1 MFRSKRNSYRA
12 EATTT
17 SGFNIVGLLQIAAI
31 VAAFGAVFAHGI
43 VIGKYNIGFL
53 PEYRFR
59 QTLAVALSR
68 LRQPSLHGYL
78 AYQSVVDVLSENGL
92 AIFPNEKG
100 PHLDAAGWAKLLED
114 PVTTDRILRL
124 ARYTSVDPNLPPQLI
139 RGNEI
144 AYADYFYL
152 AFRLFGLHMSSL
164 YYFYFLLLGIA
175 CALFVIEFRRS
186 PFLMF
191 LLTTYLGGL
200 FFLQSY
206 AAVQGVQH
214 GIQLATLANSR
225 LFDALSL
232 LPAVHVFVVVWKRLL
247 SRLSTLVTTIA
258 QSFLLAF
265 IVDCRA
271 AARWQIAMIAGTGAA
286 FLLVGLWRQKPWL
299 SFWRGRFQNG
309 IWAAC
314 IAVACLAAHMSFINL
329 FADSAYKSQSEYHLI
344 WDSVLAGLLDS
355 NAELQREYLGRHLG
369 DNASPLEDEYIEE
382 AINRDLTA
390 RNDRSSPIAVEQ
402 NNKIVIYIGSDPNE
416 YNRLARALALRII
429 SHHPIEVAKGL
440 YQKILNQIG
449 LYRQGNATSWAS
461 LSGMIACAV
470 AGAIL
475 WLIGS
480 IFTLTPREALTGAY
494 AAIAILL
501 FAAIPPLI
509 EPSELSVG
517 TLLSYLIAGVVA
529 PATLIAVVATLAL
542 RAKSGA
548 RPSYPAS
555 NAAAKQ
561 PDSHRP

>member
-1 MFRSKRNSYRA
+1 MLPSKPQTYFA
-12 EATTT
+12 EAGTTIA
-17 SGFNIVGLLQIAAI
+17 SRFNIIRFLQIAMI

-43 VIGKYNIGFL
+43 ILGKYNIGFL

-59 QTLAVALSR
+59 QTLAIAISR
-68 LRQPSLHGYL
+68 LRQPSSHGYL

-100 PHLDAAGWAKLLED
+100 PHLDSAGWAKFLQD

-124 ARYTSVDPNLPPQLI
+124 ARYSPVDPNLPPQLI

-164 YYFYFLLLGIA
+164 YYFYFLLLGLA
-175 CALFVIEFRRS
+175 CALFAIEFRRS

-206 AAVQGVQH
+206 AVIYGN
-214 GIQLATLANSR
+214 QLVTLANSR

-232 LPAVHVFVVVWKRLL
+232 LPAIHVFIVIWKRISL
-247 SRLSTLVTTIA
+247 RWSTLLTTIA
-258 QSFLLAF
+258 QSALLAF
-265 IVDCRA
+265 IVSCRS
-271 AARWQIAMIAGTGAA
+271 AARWQIAMIAGTAVA
-286 FLLVGLWRQKPWL
+286 LLLLGLWRQKPRL
-299 SFWRGRFQNG
+299 SFWRDRFQNG

-329 FADSAYKSQSEYHLI
+329 VADSAYKSESEYHLI

-355 NAELQREYLGRHLG
+355 NAELQREYLGQLLG
-369 DNASPLEDEYIEE
+369 DNASPLEDEYVEE

-402 NNKIVIYIGSDPNE
+402 DNKIVIYVGSDPSE

-429 SHHPIEVAKGL
+429 SRHPIEVAKGL
-440 YQKILNQIG
+440 YQKLLNQIG
-449 LYRQGNATSWAS
+449 LYRRGNATSWAS
-461 LSGMIACAV
+461 LSGMIACALV
-470 AGAIL
+470 GGLL
-475 WLIGS
+475 WLITAKFE
-480 IFTLTPREALTGAY
+480 ITARDALNGAK
-494 AAIAILL
+494 AAIVVLV
-501 FAAIPPLI
+501 FAAAPPLI
-509 EPSELSVG
+509 EPSALSVG
-517 TLLSYLIAGVVA
+517 TLLCYLVAAMLAPAALIA
-529 PATLIAVVATLAL
+529 LVATVAL
-542 RAKSGA
+542 RTKSGA
-548 RPSYPAS
+548 QPSYPAS
-555 NAAAKQ
+555 NGAAKRPNSHQ
-561 PDSHRP
+561 P